1 MGDLLKSGL
10 AWLTGQLAA
19 NASQSVIYRR
29 GGAEATVRA
38 TVGQK
43 LLRLQDLDGG
53 IRMEWT
59 DLDLCIP
66 AADLVV
72 NGVPIEPERGDEVRV
87 TRADGVVETFE
98 VHAFGNEPPWR
109 WSDPHRSMARVHL
122 KLVGSERII

>member
-1 MGDLLKSGL
+1 MADLLKTGL

-19 NASQSVIYRR
+19 HVSQEVVYRR
-29 GGAEATVRA
+29 GGAEAAVRA

-43 LLRLQDLDGG
+43 LLRLAEADGG

-66 AADLVV
+66 AVDLVV
-72 NGVPIEPERGDEVRV
+72 GGVAIEPERGDEIRV

-98 VHAFGNEPPWR
+98 VHAFGGEPPWR
-109 WSDPHRSMARVHL
+109 WADPHRSMVRVHL
-122 KLVGSERII
+122 KLVGSERIV